1 MDWERLEK
9 PEWRGKIISDAQ
21 TGTLISSSR
30 AAIRW
35 SSWFSSLYDASPSII
50 LFTSS
55 IFALFA
61 SKYYRSLLATLSFMS
76 RCISLSIAL
85 HSILVATSATVL
97 LTSAIFALRESAFAS
112 SCLLHRE
119 WTYRSNSW
127 MASSCL
133 LNTSHI
139 ALKDN
144 FTISW
149 ILIHSGPP
157 WSSQGLPVI
166 SPQEYE
172 AREGCYQCT
181 QILWLDSD
189 GGSFEFKLI
198 IMPGLYLVAAVALL
212 FSASAYNIQTFN
224 YT

>member
-1 MDWERLEK
+1 MATDCLFALEFK
-9 PEWRGKIISDAQ
+9 LYCTSSKSAFCSIAFLSSISSRSEGQ
-21 TGTLISSSR
+21 TAILLCISCLISSSR

-119 WTYRSNSW
+119 WTYRSNS
-127 MASSCL
+127 
-133 LNTSHI
+133 
-139 ALKDN
+139 
-144 FTISW
+144 
-149 ILIHSGPP
+149 
-157 WSSQGLPVI
+157 
-166 SPQEYE
+166 
-172 AREGCYQCT
+172 
-181 QILWLDSD
+181 
-189 GGSFEFKLI
+189 
-198 IMPGLYLVAAVALL
+198 
-212 FSASAYNIQTFN
+212 
-224 YT
+224 